1 MELRKLDI
9 KDAPLML
16 EWMHNKD
23 VTLHMNRDFSK
34 LSLEDCENF
43 IKNSLADENNVHFAI
58 VDETDEYLG
67 TISLK
72 NIDNIN
78 KNAEFGITIREKA
91 MGKGISSEA
100 MKAIIAYGFE
110 KLGLTSIYWC
120 VSSENA
126 RAVRF
131 YDKNGYARAK
141 YEELNVVTDYSQE
154 LIDKFIWYCVKREV
168 LQKVFTVTG
177 EIKD

>member
-1 MELRKLDI
+1 MELRKLEI

-34 LSLEDCENF
+34 LTLSDCENF
-43 IKNSLADENNVHFAI
+43 IKNSQIDESNAHFAI
-58 VDETDEYLG
+58 VDEVDEYLG

-72 NIDNIN
+72 NIDKIK

-91 MGKGISSEA
+91 MGKGISAKA
-100 MKAIIAYGFE
+100 MKAIIVYGFE
-110 KLGLTSIYWC
+110 KLELTSIYWC

-131 YDKNGYARAK
+131 YDKNNFERVK

-154 LIDKFIWYCVKREV
+154 LIDKFIWYCVNR
-168 LQKVFTVTG
+168 
-177 EIKD
+177 